1 MYDGFY
7 HLSRKP
13 FQLNSDSDFF
23 FKSEVHKRALAY
35 MRYGITQGEGFIVIT
50 GRPGTGKTMLIKQL
64 VSSINREKVTLGLI
78 VSSQVGADDLLRVV
92 ASTLNIPY
100 EGDDKATM
108 LDRIERFFVEQH
120 IKGKR
125 ILLIVDEAQNL
136 PKHSLEELRMLSNF
150 ERSGKTMLQIFLV
163 GQKQFNKTL
172 ALPEMEQLRQR
183 VVATYQLKSLNEEQT
198 KNYILFRLKRAGWQ
212 HSPEFEEDAFPLI
225 FDHSKGVPRKI
236 NTLCERVMMFGFLDE
251 LQTIDAAIIQKVIDD
266 IVEEELIEDDD
277 DYGKGSSKS
286 PMRLEPSS
294 GDIEQRVLVLEN
306 MLADIYQV
314 LNVYHQELK
323 P

>member
-7 HLSRKP
+7 NLSRKP

-50 GRPGTGKTMLIKQL
+50 GKPGTGKTMLIKQL
-64 VSSINREKVTLGLI
+64 VNSINREKVTLGLI

-92 ASTLNIPY
+92 ATTLNVPY
-100 EGDDKATM
+100 EGEDKATL
-108 LDRIERFFVEQH
+108 LDRLERFLVDQAL
-120 IKGKR
+120 KGKR
-125 ILLIVDEAQNL
+125 VLMIVDEAQNL
-136 PKHSLEELRMLSNF
+136 PKTSLEELRMLSNF
-150 ERSGKTMLQIFLV
+150 ERSGKTLLQIFLV
-163 GQKQFNKTL
+163 GQKQFSKTL

-212 HSPEFEEDAFPLI
+212 DSPQFEDDAFPLI
-225 FDHSKGVPRKI
+225 FHHSRGVPRKI

-251 LQTIDAAIIQKVIDD
+251 LQVLDRTVIQKVIDD
-266 IVEEELIEDDD
+266 IHEEEAIEAEDMPSNAAVALGRTDP
-277 DYGKGSSKS
+277 GN
-286 PMRLEPSS
+286 LER
-294 GDIEQRVLVLEN
+294 RVVALEKL
-306 MLADIYQV
+306 LAELHQV
-314 LNVYHQELK
+314 LSTHHNGLK

>member
-7 HLSRKP
+7 NLSRKP

-50 GRPGTGKTMLIKQL
+50 GKPGTGKTMLIKQL
-64 VSSINREKVTLGLI
+64 VNSINREKVTLGLI

-92 ASTLNIPY
+92 ATTLNVPY
-100 EGDDKATM
+100 EGEDKATL
-108 LDRIERFFVEQH
+108 LDRLERFLVDQAL
-120 IKGKR
+120 KGKR
-125 ILLIVDEAQNL
+125 VLMIVDEAQNL
-136 PKHSLEELRMLSNF
+136 PKTSLEELRMLSNF
-150 ERSGKTMLQIFLV
+150 ERSGKTLLQIFLV
-163 GQKQFNKTL
+163 GQKQFSKTL

-212 HSPEFEEDAFPLI
+212 DSPQFEDDAFPLI
-225 FDHSKGVPRKI
+225 FHHSRGVPRKI

-251 LQTIDAAIIQKVIDD
+251 LQVLDRTVIQKVIDD
-266 IVEEELIEDDD
+266 IHEEEAIEAED
-277 DYGKGSSKS
+277 
-286 PMRLEPSS
+286 MPSNAAVAL
-294 GDIEQRVLVLEN
+294 GRTDPGNLEQRVIALEN
-306 MLADIYQV
+306 LLAELHQV
-314 LNVYHQELK
+314 LSTHHNGLK

>member
-50 GRPGTGKTMLIKQL
+50 GKPGTGKTMLIKQL
-64 VSSINREKVTLGLI
+64 LNSINREKFTLGLI
-78 VSSQVGADDLLRVV
+78 VSSQIGADDLLRMV
-92 ASTLNIPY
+92 AATLNVPY
-100 EGDDKATM
+100 EGDDKATL
-108 LDRIERFFVEQH
+108 LDRLERFFVDQASR
-120 IKGKR
+120 GKR
-125 ILLIVDEAQNL
+125 VLMIVDEAQNL

-150 ERSGKTMLQIFLV
+150 ESSGKTLLQIFLV

-183 VVATYQLKSLNEEQT
+183 VVATYQLKSLDLEQT
-198 KNYILFRLKRAGWQ
+198 KNYVFFRLKRAGWQ
-212 HSPEFEEDAFPLI
+212 QSPLFEDDAFPLI
-225 FDHSKGVPRKI
+225 FNHSQGVPRKI

-251 LQTIDAAIIQKVIDD
+251 LQVIDQSVVQKVIAD
-266 IVEEELIEDDD
+266 IEEEELIEVDENYDPVALLSEQT
-277 DYGKGSSKS
+277 YPVG
-286 PMRLEPSS
+286 L
-294 GDIEQRVLVLEN
+294 EQRVVALEKL
-306 MLADIYQV
+306 LADLYQV
-314 LNVYHQELK
+314 LNAYHQGLK
-323 P
+323 